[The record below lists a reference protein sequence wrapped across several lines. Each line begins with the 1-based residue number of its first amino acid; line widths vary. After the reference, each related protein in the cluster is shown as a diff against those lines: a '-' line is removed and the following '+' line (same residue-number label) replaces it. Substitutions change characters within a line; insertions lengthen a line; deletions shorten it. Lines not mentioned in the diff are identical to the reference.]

1 MRSAQLEHRPGLM
14 QERIAIELT
23 RIRYEITAIRQLL
36 EDRKSIDGGPSSRP
50 STAGGAAPR
59 QGVMPQMSVTCI
71 RFLFAAG
78 LAMAPACTHAAD
90 AISFTAV

>member
-1 MRSAQLEHRPGLM
+1 M

-50 STAGGAAPR
+50 STAGALLPGR
-59 QGVMPQMSVTCI
+59 V
-71 RFLFAAG
+71 
-78 LAMAPACTHAAD
+78 
-90 AISFTAV
+90 

>member
-1 MRSAQLEHRPGLM
+1 MRSAQLEHRPGSM

-50 STAGGAAPR
+50 STAGALLPGR
-59 QGVMPQMSVTCI
+59 V
-71 RFLFAAG
+71 
-78 LAMAPACTHAAD
+78 
-90 AISFTAV
+90 